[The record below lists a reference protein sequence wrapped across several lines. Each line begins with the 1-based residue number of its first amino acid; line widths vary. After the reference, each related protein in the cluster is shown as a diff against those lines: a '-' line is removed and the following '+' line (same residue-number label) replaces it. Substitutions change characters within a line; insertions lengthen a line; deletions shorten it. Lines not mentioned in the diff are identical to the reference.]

1 MAPLGF
7 GSIRTEHNLNGK
19 MVSEDELR
27 QATYAL
33 NQQRECKAAKPTGA
47 GIQPLPG
54 STTKPSERD
63 FARTKEQPAE
73 PKVDDES
80 TEKLLKANKSD
91 LKKRNL

>member
-54 STTKPSERD
+54 STTKPQ
-63 FARTKEQPAE
+63 EQPAE
-73 PKVDDES
+73 LMVDDES

>member
-19 MVSEDELR
+19 LVSEDELR
-27 QATYAL
+27 QATYAM
-33 NQQRECKAAKPTGA
+33 NQQRECKAAKPTGG

-54 STTKPSERD
+54 STKPKPKGS
-63 FARTKEQPAE
+63 TLKPE
-73 PKVDDES
+73 PLEDPNA
-80 TEKLLKANKSD
+80 EKLLQANKSD